1 MWHFPQGKGKS
12 HITAVD
18 GQPAVSTWTTGGK
31 AHPAQSHSV
40 LPVIRRTSSFAAQA
54 TEGLASS
61 PSYLCLGQLAPVW
74 NEDGQLAPGHREGR
88 KDNHTASSVERVR
101 GHERSG
107 SIRGGK
113 AADSRVEAGG
123 PALRGVAR
131 ERQPSLTPDAPEPWR
146 GRGPREEA
154 REQRPV
160 PGARLVPQD
169 TGFPSVSPWPSAA
182 AGPGGRAEHEEV
194 PISWRLR
201 RRHHDRS
208 PQPRL
213 AAVAAGR

>member
-1 MWHFPQGKGKS
+1 MWHFPQGKGKRP
-12 HITAVD
+12 ITAVD

-31 AHPAQSHSV
+31 AQPAQPHSV
-40 LPVIRRTSSFAAQA
+40 LPATQRAASAARA

-61 PSYLCLGQLAPVW
+61 PSRLCLGQLAPVW
-74 NEDGQLAPGHREGR
+74 NQDGQLAPGYREGR
-88 KDNHTASSVERVR
+88 KEDHTASSVER

-146 GRGPREEA
+146 GPRTEGGSQGATPSPRGQA
-154 REQRPV
+154 
-160 PGARLVPQD
+160 GA
-169 TGFPSVSPWPSAA
+169 TGHGLPFCEPPALCCGGSRG
-182 AGPGGRAEHEEV
+182 AG
-194 PISWRLR
+194 
-201 RRHHDRS
+201 
-208 PQPRL
+208 
-213 AAVAAGR
+213 